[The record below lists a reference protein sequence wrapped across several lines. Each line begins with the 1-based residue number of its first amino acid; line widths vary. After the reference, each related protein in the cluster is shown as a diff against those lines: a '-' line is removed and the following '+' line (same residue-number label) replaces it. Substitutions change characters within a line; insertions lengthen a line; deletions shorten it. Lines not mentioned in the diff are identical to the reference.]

1 MSQRGDQYDKG
12 KALAV
17 GVCLMHVSGVP
28 KNGAKAKSLHAL
40 SCDMTLSMILSF

>member
-1 MSQRGDQYDKG
+1 MIMD

-28 KNGAKAKSLHAL
+28 KNGAKAKSLHAV
-40 SCDMTLSMILSF
+40 S

>member
-1 MSQRGDQYDKG
+1 MSQREDQHEMD

-17 GVCLMHVSGVP
+17 GVCLVHVSGVS
-28 KNGAKAKSLHAL
+28 KNGAKAKSLRAL